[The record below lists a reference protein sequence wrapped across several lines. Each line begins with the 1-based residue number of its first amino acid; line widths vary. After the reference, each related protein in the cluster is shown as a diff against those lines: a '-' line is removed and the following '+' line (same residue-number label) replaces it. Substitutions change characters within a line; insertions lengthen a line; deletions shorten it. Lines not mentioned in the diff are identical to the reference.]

1 MPIAVLVAA
10 VASYAYALLTR
21 PRFRAWGI
29 GLGLL
34 AGIALALF
42 LRSGG
47 PDRPA
52 IPPETLVI
60 DLLDLTRTPRGADLT
75 GRVQNTSTDFRLL
88 DMTLRLRLHDC
99 PAPGMTPSDC
109 PVIGE
114 ATAIA
119 RPDVPPG
126 QIRGLSASF
135 VFANLPPLLGTLS
148 WDWDV
153 VDTRAGP

>member
-10 VASYAYALLTR
+10 AASYAYALLTR

-34 AGIALALF
+34 AGLALTLY
-42 LRSGG
+42 LRTGT

-52 IPPETLVI
+52 IPPDALVI
-60 DLLDLTRTPRGADLT
+60 DLLDLTRTPRGAELT
-75 GRVQNTSTDFRLL
+75 GRVQNTSTEFRLL

-99 PAPGMTPSDC
+99 PASGMTVTDC

-114 ATAIA
+114 STAIA
-119 RPDVPPG
+119 RPDAPPG

-135 VFANLPPLLGTLS
+135 IFSNLPPLLGTLA
-148 WDWDV
+148 WDWEIL
-153 VDTRAGP
+153 DTRAGT